1 MRLERQLQLHECG
14 FKVETL
20 SVAVST
26 ALLLAASVSAKTES
40 WLTFWHQL
48 AVDMNKP
55 LDTVFDAM
63 AIGWT
68 WKWQSKD

>member
-14 FKVETL
+14 FKMEIL

-26 ALLLAASVSAKTES
+26 DLLLAASVSAKTES
-40 WLTFWHQL
+40 WLTFWQQL

-55 LDTVFDAM
+55 LDTVSDAM

-68 WKWQSKD
+68 WKWESKD